1 MRRRNANASTA
12 RVSPICRPRRNQ
24 LRGPALGANLMARFP
39 SPKANPPSGT
49 NPGLD
54 EAGVLISGCAA

>member
-12 RVSPICRPRRNQ
+12 LVSPIRHPRWNQ
-24 LRGPALGANLMARFP
+24 LPWPALGANLMARFP
-39 SPKANPPSGT
+39 SPKANLPSGT

-54 EAGVLISGCAA
+54 EAGVLVSGCAA